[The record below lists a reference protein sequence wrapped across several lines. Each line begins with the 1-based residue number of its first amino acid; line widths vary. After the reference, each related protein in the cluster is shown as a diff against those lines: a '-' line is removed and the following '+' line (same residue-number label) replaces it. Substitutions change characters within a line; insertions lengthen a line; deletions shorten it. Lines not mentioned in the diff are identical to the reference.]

1 MLDNQMFELLDK
13 LKKVNYETIDID
25 DFLDQ
30 RECDPFDSEWV
41 RVYQAIEEL
50 KKGKE
55 MVDTREIEKKAY
67 ITVYE
72 KTECDDLA
80 GYIADDFGSVSYTHL
95 DGDSV
100 DEMDDAIWHLETIE
114 EKELPV
120 DEINAY
126 NHMAIYLRWCME
138 HDLMA
143 EGFMEEYGDV
153 VQKVKDDVESVDLRV
168 FIRDELEGQ
177 LFGSLFNQKGL
188 AFASYYYGENDLSLI
203 HI

>member
-55 MVDTREIEKKAY
+55 MVDTRKIEKKAY
-67 ITVYE
+67 ITVCE

-80 GYIADDFGSVSYTHL
+80 GYIADDFGL
-95 DGDSV
+95 IADSIMLHYS
-100 DEMDDAIWHLETIE
+100 DEWLEKVISCYKEAIIPCGRL
-114 EKELPV
+114 
-120 DEINAY
+120 
-126 NHMAIYLRWCME
+126 
-138 HDLMA
+138 
-143 EGFMEEYGDV
+143 
-153 VQKVKDDVESVDLRV
+153 
-168 FIRDELEGQ
+168 
-177 LFGSLFNQKGL
+177 
-188 AFASYYYGENDLSLI
+188 
-203 HI
+203 